1 MGKRQMEKEPVEEAA
16 RATERIAERQAAQ
29 VGKTTRTQAVRG
41 RIYIRASYNN
51 TSVTVTDETGNV
63 IAWMSAGSLGFS
75 GPKKS
80 TPFAASKVV
89 EAITEKLAKSGLTE
103 VEVFAKGVG
112 SGRDAALRALAA
124 QNLQITSI
132 SDVTP
137 IPHNGP
143 RPRKSRRV

>member
-1 MGKRQMEKEPVEEAA
+1 MGKKRIVKETVEEAA
-16 RATERIAERQAAQ
+16 KATERIAERQAAQ
-29 VGKTTRTQAVRG
+29 AGRTARTQAVRG
-41 RIYIRASYNN
+41 RVYIRASYNN
-51 TSVTVTDETGNV
+51 TFVTVTDEAGNV

-89 EAITEKLAKSGLTE
+89 EAIAEKLAKSGLTE

>member
-1 MGKRQMEKEPVEEAA
+1 MGKKRIVKETVEEAA
-16 RATERIAERQAAQ
+16 KATERIAERQAAQ

>member
-1 MGKRQMEKEPVEEAA
+1 M
-16 RATERIAERQAAQ
+16 AERQAAQ

>member
-1 MGKRQMEKEPVEEAA
+1 M
-16 RATERIAERQAAQ
+16 
-29 VGKTTRTQAVRG
+29 
-41 RIYIRASYNN
+41 
-51 TSVTVTDETGNV
+51 TDETGNV